1 MNKKHDSYS
10 QPRLDSISES
20 SDRTELLSTK
30 STDTIMAIVISIDF
44 NQCNQTEEQKPQPQ
58 LYPNTKNKDYDTC
71 QIMANKSRDDQSH
84 PKPEELCHLNKTNG
98 SNMEISSKNTV
109 SPTSKNFKDLKTLQ
123 ENDKKELKS
132 EKISTNQN
140 LKNEISIDISK
151 NDVNQPTPLN

>member
-58 LYPNTKNKDYDTC
+58 VCPNKKKDYDTC

>member
-1 MNKKHDSYS
+1 
-10 QPRLDSISES
+10 
-20 SDRTELLSTK
+20 
-30 STDTIMAIVISIDF
+30 
-44 NQCNQTEEQKPQPQ
+44 
-58 LYPNTKNKDYDTC
+58 
-71 QIMANKSRDDQSH
+71 
-84 PKPEELCHLNKTNG
+84 
-98 SNMEISSKNTV
+98 MEISSKNTV